1 MNKQMYILLLLSA
14 SAFNVTALAGTMGPI
29 SVPLKNTIVG
39 TLSAGPLWASAGK
52 SQTFY
57 LTPEVEKT
65 YASNSSTNAFP
76 EGELFLGVQKVLSH
90 QLLARLGV
98 AVATT
103 GNASSNGVIW
113 DDADP
118 QFDNYSY
125 AYKVQNTKI
134 ALKGV
139 LLLDK
144 GYSLMPWISG
154 SIGAGFNYAHS
165 FTNTPLIFQ
174 AVPNNNFTNHTST
187 SFTYSLG
194 AGVQKALNA
203 NWQIGVGYEFADW
216 GKTRLGRADGQT
228 LNTGLSLNHLY
239 TNGLIFNITCMS

>member
-1 MNKQMYILLLLSA
+1 MNKQMSILLALS
-14 SAFNVTALAGTMGPI
+14 SSVFTVTACAGTMGPV
-29 SVPLKNTIVG
+29 SVPSKNTIVG

-57 LTPEVEKT
+57 LTPQIQKT
-65 YASNSSTNAFP
+65 YASNSSRNAFP
-76 EGELFLGVQKVLSH
+76 EGELFLGVQKVLSP
-90 QLLARLGV
+90 QFLARLGM
-98 AVATT
+98 AVTTT
-103 GNASSNGVIW
+103 GNASSSGIIW

-165 FTNTPLIFQ
+165 FSNTPLIFE
-174 AVPNNNFTNHTST
+174 AVPNNNFTNHTNT
-187 SFTYSLG
+187 SFTYSVG

-203 NWQIGVGYEFADW
+203 NWQVGVGYEFSDW
-216 GKTRLGRADGQT
+216 GKSRLGAAVGQT
-228 LNTGLSLNHLY
+228 LNNGISLNHVY